1 MSLHP
6 TSALQTFTYPFSV
19 TYNRAG
25 STWTWTAE
33 GATVSSVSDD
43 KKTANVLFTT
53 IPAHDTAL
61 IKVTETTSGGI
72 VSPERVIKVKV
83 NPYCPLANGNATL
96 VGTWSGTD
104 GQGVDYTFN
113 TTSVTSV
120 VNGTKLE
127 VGGANV
133 DFMAEFWGENIVTG
147 GTFR

>member
-1 MSLHP
+1 M
-6 TSALQTFTYPFSV
+6 QV
-19 TYNRAG
+19 Q
-25 STWTWTAE
+25 WTWTAE

-43 KKTANVLFTT
+43 TKTANVLFTT

-61 IKVTETTSGGI
+61 IKVTETTSGGV

-83 NPYCPLANGNATL
+83 NPYCPLANGIATL

-113 TTSVTSV
+113 TTSVTTV

-127 VGGANV
+127 VGGVNV

-147 GTFR
+147 GTFLMTVNTNGTVDIPQQYFLPRT